1 MRNAVA
7 VTAMTIMGVLVSG
20 CSSGPSEERL
30 IDAVDERAYKFV
42 KVVEVEVHDAK
53 EFDDGGRY
61 LVEFDYTVEF
71 QESYDSLLQ
80 EARAVG
86 NLPLFLTLGE
96 LEPFDEGDERTIEDV
111 RGSFHK
117 VVDGVL
123 RFGKPNK
130 DRERYEY
137 LDMEKD
143 WVIAY

>member
-20 CSSGPSEERL
+20 CSSEPSEERL
-30 IDAVDERAYKFV
+30 VDAVNERAYKFA

-61 LVEFDYTVEF
+61 VVEFDYTVEF
-71 QESYDSLLQ
+71 QESYESLLQ
-80 EARAVG
+80 EARVFG
-86 NLPLFLTLGE
+86 NLPLFATLGE
-96 LEPFDEGDERTIEDV
+96 LEPFEEGDQRTIEGV
-111 RGSFHK
+111 RGSFNT

-123 RFGKPNK
+123 RFAKPNK

-143 WVIAY
+143 WIIAW